1 MRDIPAIKTLSYTSQ
16 GKNTSSMMKTAQ
28 KAIATELTKRGI
40 KSNDYRVLGYN
51 GPGVPNSKKTWELVA
66 VLPK

>member
-1 MRDIPAIKTLSYTSQ
+1 
-16 GKNTSSMMKTAQ
+16 MKTAQ

-40 KSNDYRVLGYN
+40 MSNDYRVFGYN
-51 GPGVPNSKKTWELVA
+51 GPGVANSKKTWELVA